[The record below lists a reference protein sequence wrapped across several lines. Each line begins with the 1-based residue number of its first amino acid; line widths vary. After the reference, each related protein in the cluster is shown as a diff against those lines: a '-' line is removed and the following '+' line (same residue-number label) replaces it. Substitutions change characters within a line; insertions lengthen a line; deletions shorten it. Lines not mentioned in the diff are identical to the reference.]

1 MMLRRASLTVAV
13 LAALSAGL
21 VATNALAQR
30 AAPGDVTASTAL
42 VGVVQFDT
50 GLDDGGDFRWYDLQ
64 ASGSITRQF
73 TTDFAAGLTLRYD
86 YQNWSFDTPRAFGGN
101 APWSNVRAATVGL
114 NFTWLPTPEWRIGFN
129 PTFEWS
135 GESGA
140 ETGESLDY
148 GAVVSATRIFSPDLV
163 LGLGAGVFRQ
173 LEDTKVF
180 PFVVVNWKITDRLR
194 LTNPLP
200 AGPAGGAGLELAY
213 ALSDGWEFGAG
224 GSYRSYRFRLDK
236 DGPVPG
242 GIGENRFF
250 PVFARLSY
258 GFGPATRLNFYAAAF
273 VNGELNV
280 MRADGSDLASDDYDV
295 APAIGVSFTHR
306 F

>member
-1 MMLRRASLTVAV
+1 MLQRRTPLTVAL
-13 LAALSAGL
+13 LAAAATSLATTPA
-21 VATNALAQR
+21 VAQNP
-30 AAPGDVTASTAL
+30 APGTVTASAAV
-42 VGVVQFDT
+42 VGVYQFNTD
-50 GLDDGGDFRWYDLQ
+50 LDDGGDFRWTDLQ
-64 ASGSITRQF
+64 ASGTITRQF
-73 TTDFAAGLTLRYD
+73 TSDFAAGLTLRYD
-86 YQNWSFDTPRAFGGN
+86 YQDWSFGSPTAFGGN
-101 APWSNVRAATVGL
+101 APWSNVRAATVGVNL
-114 NFTWLPTPEWRIGFN
+114 TWLPTPEWRIGFN

-140 ETGESLDY
+140 DAGESLDY

-180 PFVVVNWKITDRLR
+180 PFIVVNWKITDRLR

-213 ALSDGWEFGAG
+213 ALSDGWELGAG
-224 GSYRSYRFRLDK
+224 GSYRSYRFRLDEH
-236 DGPVPG
+236 GAVPN

-273 VNGELNV
+273 VNGELNL